1 MTAHYDVLIVGGGI
15 AGLSL
20 ASALAGSC
28 SVALVEAEQELA
40 YHTSSRSARQLIP
53 SYGPEVVQE
62 LTLRTLAL
70 MAARDAELPT
80 PVLSPRSFMLIGT
93 EGSVRAEASGQMKPV
108 THARALEL
116 CPALVPE
123 SFTAAGLDTGSFGC
137 DAPLLLADHRQRA
150 EAAGA
155 DIITG
160 ARVYSGQRLGSGWE
174 VGAGQEAFQAGVL
187 VNAAGAWADELAVI
201 SGVEK
206 LGLQPYRRTAAIVD
220 VERSLPDDSPMVAA
234 ADNSF
239 YFRREGGGVLIS
251 PSEAVPSG
259 PEDARPRPGDIER
272 LIVKLNQLT
281 TLGISGVRT
290 AWTGLRTEA
299 ADGIPVAGFDAEAPG
314 FYWLAGQGGYGFQTS
329 AAMAE
334 LAAAQ
339 ILAGQGTG
347 QDSRQRAGQEAVQDA
362 GRSAQPA
369 AAPDTRTRPES
380 RTAEAL
386 AATRWSIR
394 R

>member
-1 MTAHYDVLIVGGGI
+1 MAAHYDVLIVGGGI

-62 LTLRTLAL
+62 LTVRTLEL
-70 MAARDAELPT
+70 MAARDAHLPE
-80 PVLSPRSFMLIGT
+80 PVLTARSFMLIGT
-93 EGSVRAEASGQMKPV
+93 EESVRAEASGRMKSI

-116 CPALVPE
+116 CPALVPG
-123 SFTAAGLDTGSFGC
+123 SFAAAGLDTGSFGC
-137 DAPLLLADHRQRA
+137 NAPLLLADHRQRA
-150 EAAGA
+150 TAAGA

-160 ARVYSGQRLGSGWE
+160 ARVHSAQRLGMGWE
-174 VGAGQEAFQAGVL
+174 IGAGQEAFEAGVL

-220 VERSLPDDSPMVAA
+220 VDHPLPEHSPMVAA
-234 ADNSF
+234 ADNTF
-239 YFRREGGGVLIS
+239 YFRRDGDEVLIS
-251 PSEAVPSG
+251 PSESVPSG
-259 PEDARPRPGDIER
+259 PEDARPRPGDVER
-272 LIVKLNQLT
+272 LIAQLNQMT
-281 TLGISGVRT
+281 TLGIRGVRS

-299 ADGIPVAGFDAEAPG
+299 ADGVPVAGFDAEAPG

-329 AAMAE
+329 SALAE

-339 ILAGQGTG
+339 ILAGQG
-347 QDSRQRAGQEAVQDA
+347 AGHTSGTANH
-362 GRSAQPA
+362 
-369 AAPDTRTRPES
+369 PES

-386 AATRWSIR
+386 AATRWSVR

>member
-1 MTAHYDVLIVGGGI
+1 MAAQYDVLIVGGGI

-20 ASALAGSC
+20 ASALAGTC
-28 SVALVEAEQELA
+28 SVALVEAEQDLA
-40 YHTSSRSARQLIP
+40 YHSSSRSARQLHVH
-53 SYGPEVVQE
+53 GPEVVQQ
-62 LTLRTLAL
+62 LTLRAL
-70 MAARDAELPT
+70 ELLAARDAELPE
-80 PVLSPRSFMLIGT
+80 PVLSPRSFMLIGS
-93 EGSVRAEASGQMKPV
+93 EDAVRAEAGGTLQPI

-116 CPALVPE
+116 CPVLVPE
-123 SFTAAGLDTGSFGC
+123 SFAAAGLDEGSFGC
-137 DAPLLLADHRQRA
+137 DARLLIADHRARA

-160 ARVYSGQRLGSGWE
+160 ARVHSAQRLGSGWE
-174 VGAGQEAFQAGVL
+174 IGAGQEGFQAAVL

-206 LGLQPYRRTAAIVD
+206 LGLQPYRRTAAIAD
-220 VERSLPDDSPMVAA
+220 VEHSLPEGSPMVAA

-239 YFRREGGGVLIS
+239 YFRRERAGVLIS

-272 LIVKLNQLT
+272 LIEKLNQVT
-281 TLGISGVRT
+281 TLGIRGVRS

-299 ADGIPVAGFDAEAPG
+299 ADGLPVAGFDAEAPG
-314 FYWLAGQGGYGFQTS
+314 FYWLAGQGGYGLQIS
-329 AAMAE
+329 PAMAE

-339 ILAGQGTG
+339 ILAGQGAAQGQEPRAQG
-347 QDSRQRAGQEAVQDA
+347 QDPRA
-362 GRSAQPA
+362 
-369 AAPDTRTRPES
+369 DTATGPEF
-380 RTAEAL
+380 RTAEAV